1 MPHLLPNQECRT
13 FLFVLLRIILESC
26 ISVLRTLLAEGD
38 PPKVCENGVSDASLV
53 GDPFHPDS
61 EVGSSRIFFPKV
73 PSSSFYECREIPPPA
88 SPFPFSPHGIA
99 PPATFV
105 LFLPP
110 SLPTPLLEC
119 QKQQPAIGR
128 QHMFDAFKKCFA
140 HIHICSYRS
149 NLALLI
155 ASPDRRVWIVPSC
168 LPMANMDS

>member
-1 MPHLLPNQECRT
+1 MPYLLPNQECRT

-61 EVGSSRIFFPKV
+61 EVGSRRIFFPKV
-73 PSSSFYECREIPPPA
+73 PSSSFYECREIPPLPLP
-88 SPFPFSPHGIA
+88 SFPLFSPWNCSARHLRL
-99 PPATFV
+99 V
-105 LFLPP
+105 SPP

-128 QHMFDAFKKCFA
+128 QQMFDAFKKCFA
-140 HIHICSYRS
+140 HISDWTYRS
-149 NLALLI
+149 NLALLLL
-155 ASPDRRVWIVPSC
+155 SPDRKALVSC